1 VSISIRTAQHRDIAY
16 LPEIDR
22 AAEVLFPEGLLPEHG
37 HGLDMPAL
45 TAAVE
50 AEQLLVADVD
60 GHVVGFALSGVLGKD
75 LHLYEMSVHPDF
87 GRRGIGRS
95 LISAT
100 KAVAAGCSLP
110 GVTLTTFS
118 HIPWNG
124 PFYQRCGFQ
133 TLSGKQISPE
143 LNRILQQEAA
153 DGFTHRI
160 AMRAPLT

>member
-1 VSISIRTAQHRDIAY
+1 VEH
-16 LPEIDR
+16 LPAIDR

-37 HGLDMPAL
+37 DGLDVTAL
-45 TAAVE
+45 AVAVE

-60 GHVVGFALSGVLGKD
+60 GHVVGFALSGVLGEY

-87 GRRGIGRS
+87 GRRGIGRR
-95 LISAT
+95 LVDAT
-100 KAVAAGCSLP
+100 KAAAAACSLP

-133 TLSGKQISPE
+133 TLSKTQISLE
-143 LNRILQQEAA
+143 LKKILQQETE

-160 AMRAPLT
+160 AMLALLT